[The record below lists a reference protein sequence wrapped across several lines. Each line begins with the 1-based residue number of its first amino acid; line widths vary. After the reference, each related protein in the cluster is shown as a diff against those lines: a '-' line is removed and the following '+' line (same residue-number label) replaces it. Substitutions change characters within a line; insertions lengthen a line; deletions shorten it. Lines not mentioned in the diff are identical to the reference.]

1 MKNTIIRKYVRSAAF
16 ISLATICGLAH
27 SSQYTMTETLNSGY
41 PAYWGAGTFTIIFE
55 GTQINAN
62 DISVLKINS
71 LSVPSSYPFSTEHI
85 TSLERQ
91 LLDGSGY
98 VSGGIISYTGLNN
111 NYRITA
117 NNGNNSF
124 YAASDNQYL
133 QQTDPGSFRDG
144 MSVTIPY
151 YGGKNWNMVG
161 TATSSI
167 SQIAGY
173 SLTPVTS
180 AVPIP
185 PAAIMFAS
193 GLLGL
198 GAFRSK
204 AVISKLSSPP
214 RCMAY
219 DQ

>member
-1 MKNTIIRKYVRSAAF
+1 MKNTKATKFFRSAAF

-41 PAYWGAGTFTIIFE
+41 PAYWGPGTLTIIFE

-62 DISVLKINS
+62 DISVLTINS
-71 LSVPSSYPFSTEHI
+71 ISVPSSYPFSTEHI

-111 NYRITA
+111 NYRINA
-117 NNGNNSF
+117 NNGNNALYLFSN
-124 YAASDNQYL
+124 NQYL
-133 QQTDPGSFRDG
+133 QQANPGTFQDYVQVS
-144 MSVTIPY
+144 IPY
-151 YGGKNWNMVG
+151 YGGKNWNLIG
-161 TATSSI
+161 TTASSTFAA
-167 SQIAGY
+167 IAGY

-198 GAFRSK
+198 GAFRRDRR
-204 AVISKLSSPP
+204 LG
-214 RCMAY
+214 
-219 DQ
+219 